1 MYKNEKKE
9 KDKIK
14 EYLGKRYQQLIQ
26 YKNKALQNKWVFFL
40 LSIRVSEKKL
50 KFDNIR
56 VNKKEFHESKQPVN
70 LDLINVDQ
78 IVVSDLFR
86 HNDDSFK
93 YFIVYKEGEVVKPN
107 IIPNL

>member
-14 EYLGKRYQQLIQ
+14 EYHGKRYQKLIQ